1 MPHKR
6 SPDINDSCDIVNSS
20 FSDRASRYV
29 PLAGLLVVVLLIFVH
44 AVVYFS
50 KENGLRAH
58 NVYSYLEELVNS
70 IASADQFWRAIL
82 YGIGILV
89 ATFMMVLYNSRI
101 PGIEPP
107 LPWDSTDGPVIT
119 VSYAMCPLM
128 GLLTFVYCLK
138 PDLFTWTS

>member
-1 MPHKR
+1 MPRKT
-6 SPDINDSCDIVNSS
+6 SPNISDSCNVVNSS

-44 AVVYFS
+44 TVVYYS

-58 NVYSYLEELVNS
+58 NIYSYFEELVNS
-70 IASADQFWRAIL
+70 IASADQFWRATL

-89 ATFMMVLYNSRI
+89 TTFMMVHYNSRI
-101 PGIEPP
+101 PGVEPP
-107 LPWDSTDGPVIT
+107 LPWDSPDGPVIT

-128 GLLTFVYCLK
+128 GLVTFVYCLM
-138 PDLFTWTS
+138 PDLFTWTL